1 MTHKTCTT
9 CGKHKPHEMFYRHR
23 SSKDGFAGRCKPCQ
37 KTLDAEYYRTNRDIC
52 NARRSAWTAANPDK
66 KKEMKR
72 RWKERNPEKVRAEK
86 ARWRERNPGRVHAYK
101 VNRKLAALKRCVL
114 LTPERAAQVAA
125 IYAEAQRLSIETGV
139 PHHVDHIAPLMGK
152 TVSGL
157 HVPENLR
164 IIPASDNLKKG
175 AKVDYDLITESMLAM
190 WF

>member
-1 MTHKTCTT
+1 MPSKTCTL
-9 CGKHKPHEMFYRHR
+9 CDIAKPSSDFYKKSAAPDGLQSRCK
-23 SSKDGFAGRCKPCQ
+23 SCVASKDAAFYQSNK
-37 KTLDAEYYRTNRDIC
+37 DAAD
-52 NARRSAWTAANPDK
+52 ARKAAWRAANPDK
-66 KKEMKR
+66 KKAHKQ

-125 IYAEAQRLSIETGV
+125 IYEKAQRVSIETGV
-139 PHHVDHIAPLMGK
+139 PHHVDHLAPLMGK

-175 AKVDYDLITESMLAM
+175 AKVDYDLITESMLAS

>member
-1 MTHKTCTT
+1 
-9 CGKHKPHEMFYRHR
+9 
-23 SSKDGFAGRCKPCQ
+23 
-37 KTLDAEYYRTNRDIC
+37 
-52 NARRSAWTAANPDK
+52 
-66 KKEMKR
+66 MKR
-72 RWKERNPEKVRAEK
+72 RWRENNPDVRREQRKQWKKRKAERLRAER
-86 ARWRERNPGRVHAYK
+86 AAY
-101 VNRKLAALKRCVL
+101 LAANPPATKPPKPPKVL
-114 LTPERAAQVAA
+114 LTPEERRLRAREQEREYRRQNPGKLKAKRTRWKHHIRDRCKNLTPDQHRRIEE

-175 AKVDYDLITESMLAM
+175 AKVDYDLITESMLAS